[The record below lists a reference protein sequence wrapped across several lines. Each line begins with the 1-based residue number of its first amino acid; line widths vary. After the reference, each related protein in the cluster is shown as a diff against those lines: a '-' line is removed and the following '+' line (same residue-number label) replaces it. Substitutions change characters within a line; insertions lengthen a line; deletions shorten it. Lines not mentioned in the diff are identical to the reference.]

1 MVRYS
6 LRADTAL
13 VQWRA
18 RAKDGADLPEPLRT
32 RQPATQVVAA
42 GETYDF
48 DFIASGPGVY
58 ELSVFSITP
67 QGFGITASQPWRQRL
82 VVR

>member
-1 MVRYS
+1 M
-6 LRADTAL
+6 RADTAL

-32 RQPATQVVAA
+32 MQPAMQVVSV

-58 ELSVFSITP
+58 ELSVLSVAP
-67 QGFGITASQPWRQRL
+67 QGFRITASEPWRQRL